1 IDLVTVI
8 AIEAKVCRYPRV
20 PPVVLYDRIY
30 EAVGQSRFDADMLDL
45 PRQGL
50 GRRAAMR
57 QDQAKGRKK
66 SAEDERARRMAQGV
80 KHVDAMA
87 SKDRKNALPGI
98 TGMERMFIDLG
109 AAFNRPRV
117 VTTFAHHTILST

>member
-1 IDLVTVI
+1 
-8 AIEAKVCRYPRV
+8 
-20 PPVVLYDRIY
+20 
-30 EAVGQSRFDADMLDL
+30 
-45 PRQGL
+45 
-50 GRRAAMR
+50 MR

-80 KHVDAMA
+80 KHVDAMP

-109 AAFNRPRV
+109 AAFNRHRV